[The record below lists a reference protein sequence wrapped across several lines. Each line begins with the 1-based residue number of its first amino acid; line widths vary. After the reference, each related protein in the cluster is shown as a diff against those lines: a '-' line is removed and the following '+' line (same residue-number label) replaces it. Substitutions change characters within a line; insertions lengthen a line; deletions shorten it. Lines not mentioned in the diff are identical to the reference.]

1 MAILSYLLIG
11 DESDLAQRTTTQARQ
26 GQLQVAVK
34 RDGSENPTQVYSELV
49 ANRLAQFLGLPV
61 AVGVAARDAA
71 DPSVSR
77 FASLWVADHDARIF
91 DFTEADPNPSAPPA
105 PAGAYN
111 ETGFY
116 WEFKQLC
123 ERHPIEAAQLAV
135 FDLWI
140 GNEDRDLNIK
150 GQLDEGKDNEPNVL
164 FALDQG
170 NSLLSCGADVKDSI
184 AKLESA
190 SFPAMHPMAGL
201 LGAFEC
207 GEMVERINAMPDWAM
222 LSAIVCGVRIGSVIP
237 DVQYQLYDVL
247 YQRRKLLRELVQRLL
262 VAPA

>member
-1 MAILSYLLIG
+1 MAILSYLLTG
-11 DESDLAQRTTTQARQ
+11 EETELEQRTTTKASR
-26 GQLQVAVK
+26 GQLQVVIK
-34 RDGSENPTQVYSELV
+34 RDGEENPTQVYSELV

-61 AVGVAARDAA
+61 AVGVAARDVS
-71 DPSVSR
+71 DPSFSR
-77 FASLWVADHDARIF
+77 FASLWVADHDARVF
-91 DFTEADPNPSAPPA
+91 DFTEAVPDLNAQPA
-105 PAGAYN
+105 PDGVYN

-116 WEFKQLC
+116 WQFKKLC

-170 NSLLSCGADVKDSI
+170 NALLSCGVGVQDSI
-184 AKLESA
+184 AKLTSA
-190 SFPAMHPMAGL
+190 DYPTMHPMAGL
-201 LGAFEC
+201 LGGFEC

-222 LSAIVCGVRIGSVIP
+222 LSATVCGVQVGSVTP
-237 DVQYQLYDVL
+237 DMQYQLYDVL
-247 YQRRKLLRELVQRLL
+247 DERRKLLRELVQRVLL
-262 VAPA
+262 TPS